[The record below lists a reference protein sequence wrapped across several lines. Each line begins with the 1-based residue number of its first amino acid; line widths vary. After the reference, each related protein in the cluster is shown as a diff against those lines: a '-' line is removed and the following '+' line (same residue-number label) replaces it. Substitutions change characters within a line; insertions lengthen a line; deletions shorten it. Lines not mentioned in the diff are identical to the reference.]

1 MAHRPHTLLLCL
13 GLAATWAP
21 PALAADVSVR
31 TLLDQSRAA
40 VRNDPERSRQLAQ
53 QALAELARQP
63 DADLEVLAHVQLCD
77 YFSERD
83 RPQAEQHLQAGQA
96 LLPRST
102 RPALAAQLLGCE
114 GELRELAGD
123 SARALQLYERAVA
136 NAEQSHDSEVLAN
149 ALYQRGYLRGVRGEL
164 ASGLADLK
172 RASDLFDRLQK
183 TEEGLNT
190 LLAAALL
197 YDRMGDPA
205 QARRHFEQALA
216 AQRRAGLQREQAVT
230 LHNLG
235 RALENLGDHAAARE
249 SFNASLAL
257 SEKLGYPRGRAYALR
272 GLASVANRE
281 GDGATALRQAQA
293 AAALLGQAPDQR
305 LQAQI
310 ALQQGIALRLL
321 QRPAESL
328 QVLGQALGMF
338 EKADSP
344 AEATATRGELAT
356 TQAALGD
363 YKAAFEQAQAFKA
376 ASDRLLKRQIDERFA
391 SLRNETEATAAQREN
406 AATQRALAEE
416 QRANRLR
423 TVSLLL
429 ASLLVAVLSV
439 LLLRHRR
446 AGRRMHALAMTDELT
461 QLRNRRAV
469 LDTLQQQLAR
479 GERGALLIAD
489 LDLFKPINDQ
499 HGHLVGDAILRAV
512 AEVLRNVMPR
522 EAELGRLGGEEFVAV
537 LPGAEREA
545 ALGVAEAARAA
556 VAALD
561 ASRWL
566 PDRGV
571 SISIGVTGFAHGDT
585 LTDIL
590 RRADEALYEAKHAGR
605 NRVRWMARAP
615 AAEDYAPSPA
625 APARPTEG
633 AAPGGAPV

>member
-1 MAHRPHTLLLCL
+1 MMMTTGARALLLSL
-13 GLAATWAP
+13 GLAWLHGAAAAGES
-21 PALAADVSVR
+21 PARA
-31 TLLDQSRAA
+31 LLEQSRAA
-40 VRNDPERSRQLAQ
+40 MRDDPERSRALAQ
-53 QALAELARQP
+53 QALGELAREP
-63 DADLEVLAHVQLCD
+63 DVDLEVLAHVQLCD
-77 YFSERD
+77 HFSERD
-83 RPQAEQHLQAGQA
+83 RVQAEQHLQAGQA
-96 LLPRST
+96 LLPRT
-102 RPALAAQLLGCE
+102 TKPALAAQLLGCA

-123 SARALQLYERAVA
+123 STQAVRLYEQAVA
-136 NAEQSHDSEVLAN
+136 SAEQARDDEVLAN

-172 RASDLFDRLQK
+172 RAGDLFDRLK
-183 TEEGLNT
+183 KIEEGLNT

-205 QARRHFEQALA
+205 QARRYFEQALA
-216 AQRRAGLQREQAVT
+216 VQRSAGLQREQAVT

-249 SFNASLAL
+249 SFRASLAL
-257 SEKLGYPRGRAYALR
+257 NEKLGYPRGRAYALR

-281 GDGATALRQAQA
+281 GDGATALQQARA
-293 AAALLGQAPDQR
+293 AAALLDQAPDQR

-344 AEATATRGELAT
+344 AEATATRGELAA

-363 YKAAFEQAQAFKA
+363 YKAAFEQAQVFKA
-376 ASDRLLKRQIDERFA
+376 ASDQLLKRQIDERFA
-391 SLRNETEATAAQREN
+391 ILRNETETAAAQREN

-446 AGRRMHALAMTDELT
+446 VGRRMHTLAMTDELT

-469 LDTLQQQLAR
+469 LDALQLQLAR
-479 GERGALLIAD
+479 GQPGALLIAD
-489 LDLFKPINDQ
+489 LDLFKAINDR

-512 AEVLRNVMPR
+512 ADALRSVVPPLS
-522 EAELGRLGGEEFVAV
+522 ELGRLGGEEFVLLLPEADQAQAV
-537 LPGAEREA
+537 A
-545 ALGVAEAARAA
+545 VAEAARAA
-556 VAALD
+556 VAAID

-571 SISIGVTGFAHGDT
+571 SVSIGVTTFGAADT
-585 LTDIL
+585 LADIL
-590 RRADEALYEAKHAGR
+590 RRADEALYQAKRDGR
-605 NRVRWMARAP
+605 NLVRWTLH
-615 AAEDYAPSPA
+615 AAAA
-625 APARPTEG
+625 APA
-633 AAPGGAPV
+633 